1 MSSTLE
7 ALAAVYRGRRVLVTG
22 HTGFKG
28 AWLSLWL
35 DSIGARV
42 TGFALAPT
50 RPSLFSDAGLSDIC
64 DHMNGDVRDQGAIEA
79 VVETC
84 DPEIVFHLAAQ
95 AIVRLGIADPVGT
108 FTTNVSGTLNLL
120 EAVRR
125 RGRPC
130 AVVVVTSDKVY
141 RPSARPHAED
151 DPLGG
156 DDPYSASK
164 AACEMVV
171 AAYRRSFFPPSRP
184 ATHGVA
190 IATVRAGNVLGGGDW
205 GQHRII
211 PDVVRSLAA
220 GSPVMVR
227 NPDHVR
233 PWQHVLEPLSG
244 YLMLGAGL
252 LGALSDGGWREELCG
267 PWNFGPDPQE
277 ERTVRDLVTAF
288 LDLCGNGTWIQQGI
302 EGLDETTHL
311 RLDSQKARR
320 LLGWAPRWSFTEMID
335 RTASW
340 YREHASGSSGAE
352 LRRLTLD
359 QINGYQRA
367 GAVSQA
373 S

>member
-1 MSSTLE
+1 MSSSLDT
-7 ALAAVYRGRRVLVTG
+7 LAAVYRGRRVLVTG

-42 TGFALAPT
+42 TGFALAPA

-64 DHMNGDVRDQGAIEA
+64 DDLNGDVRDQAGLEAAIEK
-79 VVETC
+79 C

-108 FTTNVSGTLNLL
+108 FTTNVAGTLNLL

-125 RGRPC
+125 RVRPC

-141 RPSARPHAED
+141 RPSAIPHPED
-151 DPLGG
+151 HPLGG

-171 AAYRRSFFPPSRP
+171 EAYRRSFFPPSRP

-190 IATVRAGNVLGGGDW
+190 LATVRAGNVLGGGDW
-205 GQHRII
+205 AQHRIL

-220 GSPVMVR
+220 GSPVVLR
-227 NPDHVR
+227 NPHHVR

-244 YLMLGAGL
+244 YLMLGADL
-252 LGALSDGGWREELCG
+252 LGGTPDGRWREELCG

-288 LDLCGNGTWIQQGI
+288 LDLWGSGTWIEQSA
-302 EGLDETTHL
+302 EGLEETTHL

-340 YREHASGSSGAE
+340 YRAHASGIGGAK
-352 LRRLTLD
+352 LRQLTLD
-359 QINGYQRA
+359 QISAYQRS
-367 GAVSQA
+367 GAVSQVP
-373 S
+373 